1 MNTTTDTTAA
11 PAPSPKAA
19 TGKAAPTKTTTAS
32 TAATKK
38 TVTAK
43 PAVKKTPAAKTK
55 APAAAPT
62 VKPAAKPAKT
72 SPVAKAAA
80 PVAPAPKADKPRKL
94 KMVRDS
100 LSMPKDEYEVIA
112 LLKLRAGKLGHA
124 AKKTE
129 ILRAGLKAVA
139 ALPNAAFLAA
149 LQAVP
154 SIKTGRPAKHKVK

>member
-19 TGKAAPTKTTTAS
+19 TGKAAPTKTTAS
-32 TAATKK
+32 TAA
-38 TVTAK
+38 AK
-43 PAVKKTPAAKTK
+43 PVAKKATAPQAK
-55 APAAAPT
+55 APAKAAPKAT
-62 VKPAAKPAKT
+62 KSAQASKPAK
-72 SPVAKAAA
+72 AA
-80 PVAPAPKADKPRKL
+80 VPAPKADKPRKL
-94 KMVRDS
+94 KLVRDS
-100 LSMPKDEYEVIA
+100 LSIPKDEYEVIA

-139 ALPNAAFLAA
+139 ALPDAAFLAA

-154 SIKTGRPAKHKVK
+154 SIKTGRPAKHKAK